1 MGIILKWTKKCDGDK
16 DWIDM
21 AQDTDRWRA
30 VVNVLTKLSGSIT
43 CRELLN

>member
-1 MGIILKWTKKCDGDK
+1 MGGL

-30 VVNVLTKLSGSIT
+30 VVNAVMNLRVS
-43 CRELLN
+43 